1 MPSLPLL
8 GAVTPPLAAA
18 VLSQICYK
26 EDLISSLPRPGLSPS
41 RLLCILT
48 LRFGENTEAV
58 VFNHVRV
65 HSRCPKQPSSSS
77 RAAPPQRH
85 RYPGMQNWTCLCS
98 PCTPPLKGHGLLR
111 PQWPLTALSS
121 PSLRS
126 EAVII
131 ADGAAAACGPAAL
144 QVVGQGYRERG
155 PGWKAGGLSGSSYL
169 PPRSVPLA
177 LHQPL

>member
-85 RYPGMQNWTCLCS
+85 RSIPRNAELDLPLFTLYT
-98 PCTPPLKGHGLLR
+98 TPKGPRPPEATVAPHGSVLA
-111 PQWPLTALSS
+111 Q
-121 PSLRS
+121 
-126 EAVII
+126 
-131 ADGAAAACGPAAL
+131 PA
-144 QVVGQGYRERG
+144 
-155 PGWKAGGLSGSSYL
+155 K
-169 PPRSVPLA
+169 
-177 LHQPL
+177 